1 MLSGVLYLL
10 MSLMRMGNIGS
21 QIFLL
26 IVIFQSLKKQ
36 IGNFVYNNDEDE
48 LRRQREEV
56 TSHSSILITV
66 SGKISGGRSS
76 RF

>member
-1 MLSGVLYLL
+1 MLSRVLYLL

-36 IGNFVYNNDEDE
+36 IRN
-48 LRRQREEV
+48 LCIIMMRM
-56 TSHSSILITV
+56 S
-66 SGKISGGRSS
+66 
-76 RF
+76 